1 VVPEHYRSPKPR
13 QRTQAAPE
21 PARHSRIYGRVV
33 PYKRGR
39 PRARKGFPSPRG
51 AVEGIRGVYQRPP
64 GTCECVRGL
73 V

>member
-33 PYKRGR
+33 PYK
-39 PRARKGFPSPRG
+39 KKN